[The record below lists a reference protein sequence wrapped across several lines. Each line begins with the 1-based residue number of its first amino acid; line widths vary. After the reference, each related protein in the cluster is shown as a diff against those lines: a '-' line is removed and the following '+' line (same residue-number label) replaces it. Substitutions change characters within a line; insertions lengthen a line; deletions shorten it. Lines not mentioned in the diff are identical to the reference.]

1 MGLRQFIFGSIFI
14 SLLVL
19 LNYFTDRR
27 DFIQLIA
34 CFAILFAIY
43 LYWIKE
49 SNKQDFNYLLAIAIA
64 ARIALI
70 FSTPNLSDDYFRFIW
85 DGKLIANGINPFDYL
100 PNELRES
107 IFYQSNLLLINGMNS
122 PEYYSIYPPALQF
135 IFFISSYLS
144 FGNISAN
151 LVLLKIFILVFESGT
166 IFLLINLLKHFHLPK
181 TRIFLYALNP
191 LILTELS
198 GNIHFE
204 AGMIFFMLL
213 TLYLILQNKL
223 FLAAISFTIAVSIK
237 LIPLLFLPAIFFYL
251 KTKKGFIFSFST
263 LILIIISSLP
273 FFYNWEQLFHFFTS
287 FQLYFQKFE
296 FNASLYYVFRYI
308 GIKLTGYNQIAII
321 GKILPFIVMISAL
334 VFALKRNKNSIQ
346 LPIKL
351 FWTLSIY
358 LLFASIVHPWYLCP
372 LIAFSVFTNYRF
384 IILLSGLSVV
394 SYFAYS
400 SNLYTE
406 NYYLIA
412 IEYSLAGIYFM
423 YELMK
428 NKKPNYL
435 PVVR

>member
-1 MGLRQFIFGSIFI
+1 MRLRQFIFGSIFI
-14 SLLVL
+14 TLLVL
-19 LNYFTDRR
+19 LNYYTDRS

-34 CFAILFAIY
+34 CFSILFAFY
-43 LYWIKE
+43 FYWIKE
-49 SNKQDFNYLLAIAIA
+49 SNKQDFNYLLLIAIA

-100 PNELRES
+100 PNELRDS
-107 IFYQSNLLLINGMNS
+107 IFYQSNLLLVDKMNS

-181 TRIFLYALNP
+181 TRVFLYALNP
-191 LILTELS
+191 LVLTELS

-223 FLAAISFTIAVSIK
+223 FLAAIPFTIAVSIK

-251 KTKKGFIFSFST
+251 KPKKGFIFSFST
-263 LILIIISSLP
+263 LILFIISSLP
-273 FFYNWEQLFHFFTS
+273 FFYNWEQLFHFLTS

-308 GIKLTGYNQIAII
+308 GKKLTGYNQIAII

-334 VFALKRNKNSIQ
+334 VFALKRNKNSVQ

-384 IILLSGLSVV
+384 IILLSGLCVV
-394 SYFAYS
+394 SYYAYS

-428 NKKPNYL
+428 NRKRNYL